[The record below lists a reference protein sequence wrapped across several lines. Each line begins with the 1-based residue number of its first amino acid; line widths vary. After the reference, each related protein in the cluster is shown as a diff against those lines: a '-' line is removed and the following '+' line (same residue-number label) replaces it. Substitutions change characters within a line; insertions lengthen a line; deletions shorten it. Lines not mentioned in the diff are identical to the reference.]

1 MACWIGHKALCGV
14 LNRPQSACSV
24 LKLGLKVLCGVEICV
39 NQITLER
46 VGKNSTNH
54 YGELEGFRRAYLR
67 LTDNL

>member
-1 MACWIGHKALCGV
+1 ML
-14 LNRPQSACSV
+14 CSV

-67 LTDNL
+67 LTDKLRYHDKPVTASDMRYK